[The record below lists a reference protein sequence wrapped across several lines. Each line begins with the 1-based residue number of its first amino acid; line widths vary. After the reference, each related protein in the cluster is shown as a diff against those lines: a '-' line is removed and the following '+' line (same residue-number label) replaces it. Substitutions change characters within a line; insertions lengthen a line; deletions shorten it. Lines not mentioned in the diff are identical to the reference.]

1 MCVHSYILLTHFY
14 CLCVALAPLTYV
26 LSVTVVTPCTCYDV
40 QYLLFVTVLGFHV
53 TGGSWVLEVGQTYE
67 ITVQVYDQKNHGLFI
82 AEVCVCVCAC
92 VRACVGA
99 HTYVCACVVLYVHE
113 ILTHEK
119 HNYV

>member
-1 MCVHSYILLTHFY
+1 M
-14 CLCVALAPLTYV
+14 
-26 LSVTVVTPCTCYDV
+26 
-40 QYLLFVTVLGFHV
+40 
-53 TGGSWVLEVGQTYE
+53 LEVERMYE

-82 AEVCVCVCAC
+82 AEVCVCVCVC
-92 VRACVGA
+92 VCACVGA